1 MPDRKAKSLEDT
13 RFRVL
18 RLLQQNPH
26 WSQRE
31 LAKAV
36 GISHG
41 SVHYLLSALVQKGLV
56 KFGNCTASG
65 DRRRYAYVLTP
76 KGIMERD
83 SLTRRFLV
91 RKIAEHEA
99 LRAEID
105 TLREEIDPQS
115 NKLSRKQPNHV

>member
-13 RFRVL
+13 RFRIL
-18 RLLQQNPH
+18 RRLQQNPH
-26 WSQRE
+26 CSQRE

-36 GISHG
+36 GISNG
-41 SVHYLLSALVQKGLV
+41 SVHSLLSKFVGKGLV
-56 KFGNCTASG
+56 RFGNCTGSG

-76 KGIMERD
+76 EGIMERD
-83 SLTRRFLV
+83 VLTRRFLV

-105 TLREEIDPQS
+105 SLREEIDPQS
-115 NKLSRKQPNHV
+115 NKLPRKQPNHA